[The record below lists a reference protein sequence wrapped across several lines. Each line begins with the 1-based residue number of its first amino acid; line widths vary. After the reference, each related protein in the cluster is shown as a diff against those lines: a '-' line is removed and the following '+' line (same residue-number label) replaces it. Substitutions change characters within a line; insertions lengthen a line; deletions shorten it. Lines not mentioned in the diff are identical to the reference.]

1 MEHLVLIVIAGFWTG
16 WALGWL
22 YEATTK
28 KVDGKREVDDYMQKI
43 YGEDWLKLKSE

>member
-16 WALGWL
+16 WTLGWL

-28 KVDGKREVDDYMQKI
+28 KVDGKRAVDDYMRKKYGDNWWKI
-43 YGEDWLKLKSE
+43 